1 MNGNTRVAAK
11 LATLGTA
18 CILSVCGG
26 ASSALAGSVMQPGE
40 TIGIP
45 VGAPLPEGLYGV
57 DTVDWGNRTTHPNNT
72 ALGVNIPF
80 LYWSTPWT
88 PLGGRV
94 GVLAAWPSVAVG
106 TVGGPPNGSFT
117 ATMYNPLLLADI
129 RWDLGGGWG
138 ISYGIGNYF
147 DVGYPNAWS
156 TNSLRQDFA
165 ISYTGNDWD
174 LSATVGLGIDFN
186 QFNQGRGQISPCT
199 NSVTGQFGGC
209 NPDWLNLDL
218 TATHK
223 FGKWEIGPVGFGS
236 WDLST
241 PVVGYARQEQF
252 AVGGLVGYNFGPL
265 DLQAYV
271 TTTVWERN
279 YGGNDTRGWFRLIVP
294 LWTPQVAEAP
304 MPVKAPRYQ

>member
-1 MNGNTRVAAK
+1 MARIAAK
-11 LATLGTA
+11 LTALGTA

-40 TIGIP
+40 TVGLA
-45 VGAPLPEGLYGV
+45 VGAPLPEGLYFVNTFDLGV
-57 DTVDWGNRTTHPNNT
+57 RSTHPNNT
-72 ALGVNIPF
+72 AEGVNIPF
-80 LYWSTPWT
+80 LFWSTPWT

-94 GVLAAWPSVAVG
+94 GFLAAWPSIAVG
-106 TVGGPPNGSFT
+106 TVGGPPNGSFD
-117 ATMYNPLLLADI
+117 ATMYNPLFLGEIA
-129 RWDLGGGWG
+129 WDLGNGFGF
-138 ISYGIGNYF
+138 SYGIGNYF
-147 DVGYPNAWS
+147 DVGYPLAWS

-165 ISYTGNDWD
+165 ISYTANDWN
-174 LSATVGLGIDFN
+174 LSATVGLGIDFT
-186 QFNQGRGQISPCT
+186 QFAPGRGQVSPCT
-199 NSVTGQFGGC
+199 NPVTGQFGGC

-241 PVVGYARQEQF
+241 PVAGYARQEQF

-279 YGGNDTRGWFRLIVP
+279 YGGNDTRGWFRIVVP